1 MLVSRLFAV
10 LSQTV
15 RYIQAL
21 NVWKIFSQKE
31 NHELFHSSSLNISRV
46 ISTREGKLFSG
57 LEFGSCLLY
66 RTFDILRCW
75 NKTQR
80 ISQIQYPFTTIYV
93 CVGDSISNCLYLLPS
108 NTISLIVSIISVY
121 PMHQLSILEECIL
134 KIDYLL
140 LL

>member
-57 LEFGSCLLY
+57 LEFGSCLLC
-66 RTFDILRCW
+66 RTFDSLRCW

-80 ISQIQYPFTTIYV
+80 ISQIQYPFGAIYMHV
-93 CVGDSISNCLYLLPS
+93 WVSLF
-108 NTISLIVSIISVY
+108 LIVCFVFQVSK
-121 PMHQLSILEECIL
+121 LEEIFFSNQKYSIRIQQVGIL
-134 KIDYLL
+134 IKLIGSMYQK
-140 LL
+140 